1 MAVND
6 TVIVLTLCIAIP
18 PYKVSTMEKRSIFT
32 HARRGLTDLHYFGPH
47 PGVKNMLLLILITG
61 LACIPHGGLLGFIVG
76 VSVSCAVYGPMLL
89 ASSISRSKEHDR
101 YEDTKCK
108 NMETALKRDWTV

>member
-6 TVIVLTLCIAIP
+6 MHTVSTLCIAIP
-18 PYKVSTMEKRSIFT
+18 LYKVPIMEKRSIFT
-32 HARRGLTDLHYFGPH
+32 HAYRGLTDLHYFGPH

-61 LACIPHGGLLGFIVG
+61 LACIPHGGGLGFAVGVG
-76 VSVSCAVYGPMLL
+76 VSCAIFVPMLL
-89 ASSISRSKEHDR
+89 ASSINRSKEHDC
-101 YEDTKCK
+101 YEYNKCK